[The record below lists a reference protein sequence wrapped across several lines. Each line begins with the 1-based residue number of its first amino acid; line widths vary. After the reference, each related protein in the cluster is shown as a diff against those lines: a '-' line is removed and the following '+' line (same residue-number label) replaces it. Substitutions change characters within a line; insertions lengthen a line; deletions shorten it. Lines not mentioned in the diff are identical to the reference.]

1 MYQNECFFN
10 TAGLFDNPILLAP
23 EGFVLATQKA
33 LSTSASLVNEITEKA
48 DNPDITVIQR
58 MDELSNT
65 LCNVADLAEC
75 IRQVHPDSKVV
86 QKAQDAC
93 MSIGNYVEELNTNP
107 YLYNALKKLMS
118 NQQFQ
123 SYDQVTRR
131 TAETFLHDFEI
142 SGIHLETSKREKVV
156 QLNNQILELSYHFH
170 HNTSVPALV
179 HKDVCPQVLAGMFAE
194 NNGYVHIDH
203 VPLSSPSSNV
213 RAVSY
218 MIFYGR
224 NAEQEKLLENLLLAR
239 QELATLVGYPTFA
252 HRVLKSSMAGDP
264 NTVLEFLEQLNRK
277 ILPLAQ
283 AEANE
288 MLQLKQAITPEQTD
302 PDVLRPWDL
311 SIAMAE
317 GRKRSKLVHSKDT
330 ETYFSLS
337 DCIGGLDNLFQSLF
351 GIKLE
356 SVPCKEGE
364 VWDPHV
370 RKIAFVHDEEGVIGY
385 TYCDF
390 FVRPG
395 KLASDCHFT
404 IRGGCELPSGNT
416 GLLYQ
421 LPVIALCCNFDT
433 SFGHKVHFLSQH
445 SVENFYHE
453 MGHALHSMLG
463 RSKYQNVTGTRCS
476 TDFAEV
482 PSILMEFFLSDSR
495 VLSSFAKHY
504 KTRQPISAS
513 HIESFQLSN
522 HLFPAYELQ
531 TQILYAVMDQSL
543 HSQPLESDQ
552 SVVDR
557 YAKLNAQYS
566 PTDYVEG
573 TAWFLRFNHFYSYA
587 AKYYSYLWSRAVASL
602 IWKSCFA
609 DDPFSRENGGK
620 FREMLRHGGGVHP
633 MILVKNILGYE
644 PSVLDLVNALHDDVI
659 ERQSRVKDLKL

>member
-1 MYQNECFFN
+1 MNVFN
-10 TAGLFDNPILLAP
+10 TAGLFDNPVLLAP
-23 EGFVLATQKA
+23 EGFDLATQRA
-33 LSTSASLVNEITEKA
+33 LSTSDSLVNEITEKA
-48 DNPDITVIQR
+48 DYPDISVIQK

-75 IRQVHPDSKVV
+75 IRQVHPDSKMV

-107 YLYNALKKLMS
+107 YLYNAVRKLIS
-118 NQQFQ
+118 DEQFQ
-123 SYDQVTRR
+123 SHDDVTKR

-156 QLNNQILELSYHFH
+156 KLNNQILELSYHFH
-170 HNTSVPALV
+170 HNTSVPSLV
-179 HKDVCPQVLAGMFAE
+179 RKDVCPPVLTGKFAE
-194 NNGYVHIDH
+194 NNGYIHIDH
-203 VPLSSPSSNV
+203 IPLSSPSSSV

-218 MIFYGR
+218 MIYYGR

-283 AEANE
+283 TEANE
-288 MLQLKQAITPEQTD
+288 MVQLKQAITPEQTD

-317 GRKRSKLVHSKDT
+317 GRKQSNLVHSKES

-337 DCIGGLDNLFQSLF
+337 DCMGGLNNLFQSLF

-356 SVPCKEGE
+356 SIPFKEGE

-370 RKIAFVHDEEGVIGY
+370 RKIAFVHAEEGVIGY
-385 TYCDF
+385 TYGDF
-390 FVRPG
+390 FARPG

-404 IRGGCELPSGNT
+404 IRGGCELPSGNN
-416 GLLYQ
+416 GSLYQ
-421 LPVIALCCNFDT
+421 LPVIALCCNFDN
-433 SFGHKVHFLSQH
+433 SFRQEVNSLSQH

-504 KTRQPISAS
+504 KTRQPIPAS

-522 HLFPAYELQ
+522 HFFPAYELQ
-531 TQILYAVMDQSL
+531 TQILYAVMDQSF
-543 HSQPLESDQ
+543 HSQPLEKDQ
-552 SVVDR
+552 SIVDR
-557 YAKLNAQYS
+557 YAKLHAQYS

-609 DDPFSRENGGK
+609 EDPFSRESGGK
-620 FREMLRHGGGVHP
+620 FREMLRHGGGIHP

-644 PSVLDLVNALHDDVI
+644 PSILDLVNALHDDVI
-659 ERQSRVKDLKL
+659 ERQSRIRVLKKY